1 MKKVAAII
9 SSIAFLVPAVSFAG
23 VISSING
30 QTGPAQILA
39 TTTDTTTMH
48 MKIVSA
54 ADTVTNTF
62 KWDNTP
68 WAVAQGGTGAT
79 SFTNG
84 SILFYSNGF
93 SQDNSNLFWD
103 AGYHVLGIGTNS
115 TSTLAK
121 LTVKGSSGQ
130 SLLNLVSSLGV
141 SQLFVAENGN
151 VGLNTTTP
159 KHKLDVSGAI
169 YSELVTVSG
178 TSTINWNAGNVQT
191 ITLSTNPTLTFSNG
205 QAGGIYKLILK
216 QDGTGGR
223 TVTWPATVMWI
234 YATIPTLSSG
244 ANGVDIITFVYDGTT
259 YFGSA
264 SHFGTPGDCAGGTI
278 THSGGYT
285 IHSITTSGT
294 FDCSSAGAK
303 TANVLVVGGG
313 GGGAGSGVGEG
324 AGGGG
329 GAGGMITESGFAVAA
344 TSYAV
349 TVGSGGAGGIG
360 IAVGSNGGDSVFS
373 TITAV
378 GGGGGGTLTAA
389 AGNGGSGGGA
399 GHEQT
404 THGTGTSGQG
414 NDGGD
419 GAGYSAYAGGGGGG
433 AGAAGA
439 SATSANGANGGDGLT
454 SSISGSSVTYAGGGG
469 SGVYTGTHGN
479 GGAGGGGDGGAV
491 GSNGSNGTAN
501 TGGGG
506 GSSGG
511 NAPTTGGSG
520 GSGIVIIS
528 YPTP

>member
-1 MKKVAAII
+1 MKKII
-9 SSIAFLVPAVSFAG
+9 ATVSSIAFLLLPASSFAA
-23 VISSING
+23 VVTING
-30 QTGPAQILA
+30 FNDSAHNLA
-39 TTTDTTTMH
+39 TTTGASTMH
-48 MKIVSA
+48 LKIVSTGGGGSA
-54 ADTVTNTF
+54 THTF
-62 KWDNTP
+62 QWDNSP
-68 WAVAQGGTGAT
+68 WTIAQGGTGTTTFAT
-79 SFTNG
+79 G
-84 SILFYSNGF
+84 SLLFYGGSTITE
-93 SQDNSNLFWD
+93 DNANLFWD
-103 AGYHVLGIGTNS
+103 SSSKFLGLGTKTPSQRLEIVGNIKLSGTLYAGTSVAIGT
-115 TSTLAK
+115 
-121 LTVKGSSGQ
+121 
-130 SLLNLVSSLGV
+130 
-141 SQLFVAENGN
+141 
-151 VGLNTTTP
+151 TTAR
-159 KHKLDVSGAI
+159 HALDVAGAM
-169 YSELVTVSG
+169 YSELVT
-178 TSTINWNAGNVQT
+178 TSSSVNWNAGNVQT
-191 ITLSTNPTLTFSNG
+191 ITLSTSPTLTFSNG

-223 TVTWPATVMWI
+223 TVTWPATVMWTD
-234 YATIPTLSSG
+234 AAVPTLSSG
-244 ANGVDIITFVYDGTT
+244 AHGVDIITFVYDGTT

-285 IHSITTSGT
+285 IHSFTTSGT
-294 FDCSSAGAK
+294 LDCSSAGAK

-360 IAVGSNGGDSVFS
+360 IAVGSNGSDSVFS
-373 TITAV
+373 TLTAV
-378 GGGGGGTLTAA
+378 GGGGGGILAAA
-389 AGNGGSGGGA
+389 AGSGGSGGGA

-404 THGTGTSGQG
+404 THGTSTPSGQG

-419 GAGYSAYAGGGGGG
+419 GAGSPAYAGGGGGG
-433 AGAAGA
+433 AGSAGA
-439 SATSANGANGGDGLT
+439 NATAANGANGGNGLS

-469 SGVYTGTHGN
+469 SGVYTSGTHGN
-479 GGAGGGGDGGAV
+479 GGTGGGGDGGAV

-528 YPTP
+528 YQTQ